1 MKPIIAFA
9 VAIMLISSY
18 SCSTVLPGYT
28 PNAPLL
34 KEKGDLRLGG
44 NLVLGGATTGGNV
57 QVAVAASD
65 HFYLGAGSS
74 FLNHEGM
81 SSNFTDLSLG
91 YFGRKENLAYEFSA
105 GGGLGGFNYGDDMKD
120 RITRF
125 HGQAA
130 AAYVTDRIQ
139 FGGGLR
145 VAGNTYKYVGKPIN
159 DPGIVGPISYE
170 EELSGVVSIEPFLL
184 MRAGGPKTSF
194 QFMFCY
200 PVLPQDQLSVLPDPT
215 ISLGITLMLGKN
227 KKRGTN

>member
-1 MKPIIAFA
+1 MKPIIALAIA
-9 VAIMLISSY
+9 VVLISSY

-28 PNAPLL
+28 PNAPFL

-44 NLVLGGATTGGNV
+44 SLVLGGATTGGNV

-91 YFGRKENLAYEFSA
+91 YFGRKESLAYEFSA

-130 AAYVTDRIQ
+130 AAYVTERIQ

-145 VAGNTYKYVGKPIN
+145 VASNTYKYVGKPIN
-159 DPGIVGPISYE
+159 DAGIVVPISYE
-170 EELSGVVSIEPFLL
+170 EELSGVMSIEPFLL
-184 MRAGGPKTSF
+184 LRAGGPKTSF

-200 PVLPQDQLSVLPDPT
+200 PVLPQDQVAVLPDPT
-215 ISLGITLMLGKN
+215 FSLGITFMLGK
-227 KKRGTN
+227 KQKRGTN